1 MDPSAFVAPARIG
14 VLLVPLHPIK
24 RSRFQHYADQIRAY
38 DSIELS
44 QVPVDS
50 RGERA
55 IFSSSPTTT
64 GQLLFEYLTPTTY
77 ASSHPLAFLAEFQLH
92 RQIHGIIGIFDASE
106 YAAESSSLND
116 ALVQFHNA
124 LRRLPKTFAV
134 KLFGFNPNEHQLTE
148 ASQDIKESDGLVLI
162 PDTAQV
168 SFFLGTVLADFAGH
182 ILREFSNLAAQLES
196 RTSIPTPQETP
207 QLTSPFTFIPT
218 KPNARSTINSYTG
231 RAIRPNAMRSSSLP
245 SNNINSAATNKN
257 PTASSSKLN
266 NAAGAAKAGGM
277 VLNEAPKVDLTSFGL
292 VAPPQSRTSLGLWGG
307 SSSGNQDGF
316 LYGRSI
322 QSHVSVAPNAA
333 PSPPP
338 GSTVVDS
345 KSRKKVA
352 GRERKLMADMWLLA
366 GRTEQ
371 AIACYE
377 EAIALLKLTWSDN
390 VWYASALEGLTIAL
404 VLQAWRPPSSAAAT
418 TAANHAAMKHAAMK
432 HAAMKHAAT
441 SSISK
446 KATNRTSAT
455 TSTLASNAAD
465 PSTFLSSIPDRLGQA
480 VGLYEK
486 MLPNLALA
494 NSLDTPPPPDPD
506 RCHPLIYAE
515 ACLRIARFLLAVH
528 EAGGKIERAIEK
540 LVVPLNCSISS
551 ALRKSSPFMT
561 SSPEAGTKN
570 SEDEA
575 QEAQWRSLSPSNPVP
590 RSMIAQW
597 ASMAYSAHLGQISL
611 PTRLR
616 VTGEIA
622 SFFGR
627 IGYRRKEGFVL
638 RELAALCGQGVAG
651 KGVEVFSAVH
661 GPTPSSPV
669 SAKEGSNKV
678 GAELLPAMND
688 RTASIVRTT
697 SDSAGNESI
706 IRIAEKVCQSFGIV
720 VVPRIAKDST
730 TKTSSSHHSRQKS
743 LFQGRPLE
751 LDPRLSSPGSTFGWS
766 HLQMGVL
773 KDAISVAEALPDYQA
788 AIRFTVTALRAFA
801 ETMPP
806 LDQLELSRNIPRIF
820 AAATRRGAPF
830 ELEYWGPMQ
839 LVMSLEMAPL
849 TPNRLPIE
857 HSIKDVEAN
866 ATFNNSALAKKDPF
880 TIGGNRRAL
889 NNNHD
894 PNDASSRIRP
904 TLITNEVAE
913 VFVTL
918 QNPFGFDLEIQSMHL
933 STTGVDFVCDSLS
946 TIVPAGSFH
955 TLRLSGTP
963 QSPGRLTIRG
973 CHIRLAGCT
982 SREFLLPVWNDQ
994 EEEKRQKVALLDTA
1008 RERIKTTGLTAFVA
1022 SRQATRGLPEQSAM
1036 DQEFRFL
1043 ECTVV
1048 REMPLLCVRSTSL
1061 THGAL
1066 MLYDG
1071 ETSTI
1076 RIALEN
1082 VSTLTVDFVKLTFSD
1097 LHTTTTQ
1104 AYVDENELPPAE
1116 AYEIEADNRD
1126 RPVFSWTIDQVPK
1139 IEPGQTYFLDVKCLG
1154 KVGCGSGTIQI
1165 DYATLPPSEAKT
1177 DSTTVFHTR
1186 QILCDVFMTVHRAL
1200 LAHTLD
1206 ILRLQALP
1214 EHVAFAHG
1222 RSASVAHL
1230 GRRGAALNQRL
1241 EQSLRDVDDGEHCL
1255 VSIDVMNAYG
1265 KPFEV
1270 KIERCEEVV
1279 TELMSCN
1286 FFFGAESGFFQVRQ
1300 RLEPGA
1306 TLRML
1311 ARIDRIN
1318 MPAEEAER
1326 PIPALSERQFV
1337 LSKHQVSA
1345 AEQRSTRELF
1355 WFREELLRRI
1365 RATWNEVG
1373 SLRTGTISLRS
1384 LKLTSNLLD
1393 VLKGD
1398 EVEVELNLVENEA
1411 SRPEAFHFKGRGNR
1425 LVYSARPNEFIDVC
1439 AYVSNHSPLAV
1450 QLALRLDLK
1459 PPDANVASSLIHLAR
1474 HIIIEGVSPVAVR
1487 TLLPGESETVK
1498 VSICLLAE
1506 GRYELGCV
1514 VEDVR
1519 EHAEVDKAWTAREPL
1534 IIDVA

>member
-24 RSRFQHYADQIRAY
+24 RARFQQYADQIRAF

-44 QVPVDS
+44 QVPVDN
-50 RGERA
+50 RGDRA

-77 ASSHPLAFLAEFQLH
+77 ASAHPLAFLAEFQLH
-92 RQIHGIIGIFDASE
+92 RQVHGIIGIFDASE
-106 YAAESSSLND
+106 HTDNSTSLQH
-116 ALVQFHNA
+116 ALAQFHHA

-134 KLFGFNPNEHQLTE
+134 KLFGFHPSEHQLTE
-148 ASQDIKESDGLVLI
+148 AQKHINENDGLVLI
-162 PDTAQV
+162 PATTQI

-218 KPNARSTINSYTG
+218 KPNARSTIHSYTAG
-231 RAIRPNAMRSSSLP
+231 ATRPTAVRSSSLP
-245 SNNINSAATNKN
+245 PNTTPNNSTSTSTNAS
-257 PTASSSKLN
+257 ASSSHLN
-266 NAAGAAKAGGM
+266 NSAGAAKGGGIIS
-277 VLNEAPKVDLTSFGL
+277 NETPKIDLTAFGL
-292 VAPPQSRTSLGLWGG
+292 AAPPQSRTSLGLWGG
-307 SSSGNQDGF
+307 SSSGNQEGF

-322 QSHVSVAPNAA
+322 QSHVNVAPNAA

-338 GSTVVDS
+338 GSTLVDS

-404 VLQAWRPPSSAAAT
+404 VLQAWRPPSPAAAVAAAAT
-418 TAANHAAMKHAAMK
+418 AKHASTNSISK
-432 HAAMKHAAT
+432 ST
-441 SSISK
+441 NSISK
-446 KATNRTSAT
+446 KTANGTST
-455 TSTLASNAAD
+455 PTSTLASNAAD

-494 NSLDTPPPPDPD
+494 NSLETPPPPDPD
-506 RCHPLIYAE
+506 CCHPLIYAE

-528 EAGGKIERAIEK
+528 EARGKIERAIEK
-540 LVVPLNCSISS
+540 LIIPSNCSASS
-551 ALRKSSPFMT
+551 ALRKGSTFMT
-561 SSPEAGTKN
+561 STSAARTKN

-575 QEAQWRSLSPSNPVP
+575 QEARWRSLSPSNPVP

-597 ASMAYSAHLGQISL
+597 ASMAYSAHLGQLAL

-661 GPTPSSPV
+661 GTSPTSPV
-669 SAKEGSNKV
+669 SATKDGHKV
-678 GAELLPAMND
+678 SGGQLLPAMND

-706 IRIAEKVCQSFGIV
+706 IRIAEKVCESFGIV
-720 VVPRIAKDST
+720 VVPRIARDTST
-730 TKTSSSHHSRQKS
+730 PNTASGHHLRQKS
-743 LFQGRPLE
+743 LLQGRPLE
-751 LDPRLSSPGSTFGWS
+751 LDYRLSSSTSPFGWS

-801 ETMPP
+801 ETMPAW
-806 LDQLELSRNIPRIF
+806 DQLELSRNIPRIF
-820 AAATRRGAPF
+820 AAATRRGAAF
-830 ELEYWGPMQ
+830 ELEYWGPTQ
-839 LVMSLEMAPL
+839 LVMSLEMAPPMAHRL

-857 HSIKDVEAN
+857 HSIKDAEAN
-866 ATFNNSALAKKDPF
+866 GTFNNFALAKKDPF
-880 TIGGNRRAL
+880 IIGGQRSSL
-889 NNNHD
+889 NASHD
-894 PNDASSRIRP
+894 PNDVSSRIRP
-904 TLITNEVAE
+904 RLITNEVAE

-918 QNPFGFDLEIQSMHL
+918 QNPFGFDLEIQSMQL
-933 STTGVDFVCDSLS
+933 STTGVDFICDALS

-955 TLRLSGTP
+955 TVRLSGTP
-963 QSPGRLTIRG
+963 QAPGRLTIRG
-973 CHIRLAGCT
+973 CHILLAGCT

-994 EEEKRQKVALLDTA
+994 EEDKRQKVALLDTA
-1008 RERIKTTGLTAFVA
+1008 RERIKTTGLTAFVTN
-1022 SRQATRGLPEQSAM
+1022 RQASQGAAEQSTTTTTE
-1036 DQEFRFL
+1036 QEFRFL

-1082 VSTLTVDFVKLTFSD
+1082 VSTRPVDFVKLTFSD

-1126 RPVFSWTIDQVPK
+1126 RPVFSWTVDQVPRIK
-1139 IEPGQTYFLDVKCLG
+1139 PGQTYLLDVQCLG

-1165 DYATLPPSEAKT
+1165 DYATLPPSEAMT
-1177 DSTTVFHTR
+1177 DPTTVFHTR

-1230 GRRGAALNQRL
+1230 GRRGAALDQRL

-1270 KIERCEEVV
+1270 KIERCED
-1279 TELMSCN
+1279 
-1286 FFFGAESGFFQVRQ
+1286 ESGFFQVRQ

-1318 MPAEEAER
+1318 IPAEEAER

-1384 LKLTSNLLD
+1384 LKLSSSLLD

-1398 EVEVELNLVENEA
+1398 EVEVELQLVENEA
-1411 SRPEAFHFKGRGNR
+1411 SSPEAFHFKGRGNR
-1425 LVYSARPNEFIDVC
+1425 LVYAAQPNEFIDVC

-1459 PPDANVASSLIHLAR
+1459 PPDATVASSLTHLAR

-1519 EHAEVDKAWTAREPL
+1519 EGAEADKAWTVREPL
-1534 IIDVA
+1534 IVDVA